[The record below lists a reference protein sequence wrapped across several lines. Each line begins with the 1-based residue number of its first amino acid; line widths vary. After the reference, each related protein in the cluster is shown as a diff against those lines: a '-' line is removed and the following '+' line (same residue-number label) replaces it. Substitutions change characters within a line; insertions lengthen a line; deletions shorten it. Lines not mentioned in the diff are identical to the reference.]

1 MESESYLPLILKK
14 TLLKSSRRDF
24 IKNISALGILGAT
37 YPLLSS
43 CVQRSGTKSL
53 NEKITKIEL
62 FRYDINIPRY
72 FSFGTWLNRQHL
84 FMKISAGEHYGWSEI
99 PASRNNPNL
108 KPTTWVNY
116 VKQFKGLT
124 VVEARNLLESQQ
136 VTGSKTSLKEMEFM
150 DVGLLDLSG
159 RLQNKSVVEMLG
171 LTGREP
177 VPGLFCILDKDEN
190 KVREEAEKS
199 IAQNLGHH
207 LKFKMYGDEA
217 VDLKLLKIIRGVIG
231 EDAVLISDV
240 NSGYK
245 SWNSLEELANILN
258 IFKANG
264 LNAIEDPA
272 NMTNQQWIEL
282 QSMVGELS
290 LIPDKPMRPA
300 WKGLKTIKPGMGRIF
315 NLHPSTMGS
324 FKKTVAL
331 ADKIKALGATIMIG
345 DDSLVGPACS
355 AWQQIA
361 IGVGASWVEAIE
373 KKEDSK
379 EYLDC
384 IIKSPTQKEPNG
396 YYALNPAP
404 GFGLELDEKR
414 LKHVCELYI
423 DL

>member
-1 MESESYLPLILKK
+1 MEIK
-14 TLLKSSRRDF
+14 RRNF
-24 IKNISALGILGAT
+24 IKNISALGVLGAT

-43 CVQRSGTKSL
+43 CINKNDTAYL

-84 FMKISAGEHYGWSEI
+84 FMKISSGEHYGWSEI

-108 KPTTWVNY
+108 KPITWVNY

-124 VVEARNLLESQQ
+124 VGEAQNVLESQQ
-136 VTGSKTSLKEMEFM
+136 VAGSKTSLKEMEFM

-159 RLQNKSVVEMLG
+159 RLQNKSVVQMLG
-171 LTGREP
+171 LSGRQP
-177 VPGLFCILDKDEN
+177 VPGLYCILDKDEK

-207 LKFKMYGDEA
+207 LKFKMYGDET
-217 VDLKLLKIIRGVIG
+217 VDVKLLKIIREVLG
-231 EDAVLISDV
+231 EDAVVISDV
-240 NSGYK
+240 NGGYK
-245 SWNSLEELANILN
+245 NWNSLEELAGILN
-258 IFKANG
+258 VFKSNG

-282 QSMVGELS
+282 QDMVGELS

-300 WKGLKTIKPGMGRIF
+300 WKGLKTIEAGMGRIF

-324 FKKTVAL
+324 FKKTVVL
-331 ADKIKALGATIMIG
+331 ADKIKTLHAKIMIG

-379 EYLDC
+379 GYLGC
-384 IIKSPTQKEPNG
+384 IINSPTKKESNG
-396 YYALNPAP
+396 YYSLNPAP

-414 LKHVCELYI
+414 LKSICELYI
-423 DL
+423 DV